1 MKLASQTCTSWILA
15 NDLLHHHYLQM
26 DLGNDVAAAS
36 VVAFP
41 RMSEGSGS
49 GVPLWVIL
57 VAVAAGLV
65 VVTLITLAL
74 WKLGFF
80 RRNRLSDADLMLSA
94 KLSQTAAVTTN
105 GNYQGVAV
113 FHDHDDEYVS

>member
-1 MKLASQTCTSWILA
+1 MVIYFHYKPILA
-15 NDLLHHHYLQM
+15 LQM

-113 FHDHDDEYVS
+113 FHDHDDQYVS